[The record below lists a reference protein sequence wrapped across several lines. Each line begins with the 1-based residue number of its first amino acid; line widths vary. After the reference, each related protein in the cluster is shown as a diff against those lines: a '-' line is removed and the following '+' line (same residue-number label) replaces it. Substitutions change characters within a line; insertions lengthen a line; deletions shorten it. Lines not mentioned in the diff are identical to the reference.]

1 MNMESKE
8 KNKNVVRDFFLTSFS
23 LKNKNTIYLMT
34 VIIVLFGIFSYRSMP
49 KELFPEVF
57 FPTVL
62 VNTVYPGNPPIDIE
76 NLITRQLEKEIETV
90 KGVKKISST
99 SSQDVSAIIVEF
111 NTNVD
116 IDKAV
121 DDVKDAV
128 DKAKSDLPNDL
139 DNDPIVQDIDFSE
152 FPIININLS
161 GDFSLVELKRYAD
174 YLQDEFE
181 KVTEISK
188 VNIQGINEREIKINV
203 DPYKMDAMQIS
214 FNNIENAITSENVS
228 ISGGDLKT
236 NNTRRSIRIV
246 GEFTSIGQIRDII
259 VKHEKGN
266 IVYLRDIAEVVD
278 GYADPDN
285 YARLDR
291 LPVVSLQVVKKSG
304 ENLLSATDKIFEILE
319 QARESKAIPENLSY
333 TLTNDQSDQVRKQL
347 ANLENSMIMGII
359 FVVVVLFFFLGTR
372 NAVLVGMAI
381 PMSMFLSFV
390 VLNLLGYRINM
401 IILFALILALGMLVD
416 NAIVVIENIHRYI
429 DRGYNIT
436 AAAREATGEIAMPI
450 ISSTATT
457 LAAFL
462 PLAFWHSMM
471 GEFMK
476 YMPITLII
484 VLTSSLF
491 VALVIIP
498 VFASSFLKRA
508 AQSEEVSRRRS
519 YIIAGIMVLFA
530 LLFYVLKINILGT
543 LLIIFAL
550 IGISNLLFLNSLG
563 KWFQNVFLKK
573 LESLYE
579 SFIRFGL
586 RGANPYLFVVGSF
599 ALLILTLFFFN
610 IRKPNVTFMP
620 HNDPQFINIMA
631 DLPIGTDIEATD
643 SLMKL
648 MEKDVFRVLEP
659 NKKIVTSVMT
669 TVGSGAKG
677 ESEMFSV
684 SETPNRGLITINF
697 EDYEFRD
704 GLRTSE
710 IMTDLSIELI
720 GKYPGVQVSVEK
732 NRMGPPTGKA
742 INLEISGKEFDE
754 LLYLTDT
761 IQNVIDNARIP
772 GIEGLKIDLDVGMPQ
787 LIVHIDRDQAR
798 RLGISTAQIAITI
811 RTALFGKEIS
821 DFKVGEDKYPIQLRF
836 DERYRYNIP
845 TLMNKRITFRSQS
858 SGKIIQ
864 IPISAVAS
872 FTYSTTFGAVK
883 RKDLDRVITVYSN
896 VIEGYNATEI
906 NEQLKPILASFP
918 FPEGYGYQFTGEQE
932 EQQESMEFLSNAL
945 LIAMALIMLIL
956 VSQFNSV
963 IKPLIIMTS
972 VLLSTIGVF
981 GGIATFKMDFVVILM
996 GIGIVSLAGVVVNN
1010 AIVLIDYINLT
1021 KLRKKKELGMAED
1034 ANLSIKDSLECI
1046 VIAGKTR
1053 LRPVLLT
1060 AITTILGLLPMA
1072 VGFNIDF
1079 EAALAEFKPN
1089 IYFGGDM
1096 ASFWGPFA
1104 WTVIFG
1110 LSFATFLTLVIVPA
1124 LYHILYIAKLKIVK
1138 PKKVKELVVS

>member
-1 MNMESKE
+1 MEQKDKSKSVIRE
-8 KNKNVVRDFFLTSFS
+8 FFLTSFS

-34 VIIVLFGIFSYRSMP
+34 VILVLFGFFSYRSMP

-57 FPTVL
+57 FPTVM
-62 VNTVYPGNPPIDIE
+62 VNTIYPGNPPVDIE

-139 DNDPIVQDIDFSE
+139 DNDPTVQDIDFSE

-174 YLQDEFE
+174 YLQEEIE
-181 KVTEISK
+181 KVTEVSK
-188 VNIQGINEREIKINV
+188 VNITGINEREILINV
-203 DPYKMDAMQIS
+203 DPYKMDAMAIS

-228 ISGGDLKT
+228 ISGGDLKA
-236 NNTRRSIRIV
+236 NKTRRSIRII
-246 GEFTSIGQIRDII
+246 GEFTDVGQIRDII

-285 YARLDR
+285 YARLDK

-304 ENLLSATDKIFEILE
+304 ENLLSATDKIFEILDV
-319 QARESKAIPENLSY
+319 ARETKAIPENLSY

-372 NAVLVGMAI
+372 NAILVGMAI

-429 DRGYNIT
+429 DRGVDIKT
-436 AAAREATGEIAMPI
+436 AASQATGEIAMPI

-498 VFASSFLKRA
+498 VFATDFLKKDA
-508 AQSEEVSRRRS
+508 HKETVNRRRS
-519 YIIAGIMVLFA
+519 YIIAGVMVLFA
-530 LLFYVLKINILGT
+530 ILFYILEINVLGS

-550 IGISNLLFLNSLG
+550 IGISNVLFLNSLG
-563 KWFQNVFLKK
+563 KWFQEIFLKK
-573 LESLYE
+573 LENWYE
-579 SFIRFGL
+579 AFIRFALKGY
-586 RGANPYLFVVGSF
+586 NPHLFVLGAFV
-599 ALLILTLFFFN
+599 LLWLTLVFLK
-610 IRKPNVTFMP
+610 IRQPGISFMP
-620 HNDPQFINIMA
+620 HNDPKYINIIA
-631 DLPIGTDIEATD
+631 ELPIGTDIQATD
-643 SLMKL
+643 SLMKI
-648 MEKDVFRVLEP
+648 MEEDVFRVLEP

-669 TVGSGAKG
+669 TVGSAAKG
-677 ESEMFSV
+677 ENEKFSV
-684 SETPNRGLITINF
+684 SENPNKGLITVNF
-697 EDYEFRD
+697 EDYEFRN
-704 GLRTSE
+704 G
-710 IMTDLSIELI
+710 IGTDLIMRDLSNELI

-742 INLEISGKEFDE
+742 INLEISGKEFNQ

-761 IQNVIDNARIP
+761 IQHVIDHAHIP

-787 LIVHIDRDQAR
+787 LIIHIDRDQAR
-798 RLGISTAQIAITI
+798 RLGISTAQIAMTI
-811 RTALFGKEIS
+811 RTSLFGKEIS

-836 DERYRYNIP
+836 KDKYRYNIAS
-845 TLMNKRITFRSQS
+845 LMNKRITFRSQS

-864 IPISAVAS
+864 IPISSVAS
-872 FTYSTTFGAVK
+872 FTYSTTYGAVK
-883 RKDLDRVITVYSN
+883 RKDMDRVITIYSN
-896 VIEGYNATEI
+896 VIEGYNATQI
-906 NEQLKPILASFP
+906 NDALKPILADFP
-918 FPEGYGYQFTGEQE
+918 FPEGYAYQFTGEQE
-932 EQQESMEFLSNAL
+932 EQKESMEFLTNAL
-945 LIAMALIMLIL
+945 LIAMSLIMLIL

-981 GGIATFKMDFVVILM
+981 GGIATFNMDFIVILT

-1021 KLRKKKELGMAED
+1021 KLRKKKELGMDEHD
-1034 ANLSIKDSLECI
+1034 DLSVKDSLECI
-1046 VIAGKTR
+1046 VLAGKTR

-1060 AITTILGLLPMA
+1060 AITTILGLMPMA

-1079 EAALAEFKPN
+1079 ESALAEFKPH

-1096 ASFWGPFA
+1096 ANFWGPFA
-1104 WTVIFG
+1104 WTVVFG
-1110 LSFATFLTLVIVPA
+1110 LSFATFLTLIIVPA
-1124 LYHILYIAKLKIVK
+1124 LYHILYIAKLRMFKR
-1138 PKKVKELVVS
+1138 KKVKKVVVS